1 VLSIV
6 INLQKLKLLLLKRVK
21 VLRWTRRD
29 LRKSKFDQI
38 ELFLK
43 MIVELR

>member
-1 VLSIV
+1 
-6 INLQKLKLLLLKRVK
+6 
-21 VLRWTRRD
+21 